1 MNLIRRFQAA
11 ASVMFSRDGSDAL
24 EVAGLNGDA
33 RYGASDSIGDERSWM
48 LKIMGIGGSGS
59 GTRAGVPM
67 NNRLAMQ
74 IPAVFAAIGIVSDAV
89 GQLPLVLYR
98 ETPEGRVPAT
108 EHPCYRLLKRTPN
121 PEMGAMT
128 FKSLLQSHV
137 CGWGNGY
144 AEIQRDGYGIARN
157 LWPMLPDRTAPERV
171 AGLLRYRSSVTAGSA
186 KPIDLPAD
194 DVLHVPALGFNGLVG
209 YSPITQAREGLA
221 MASAMEK
228 FGGEF
233 FKNDA
238 KSGGFILHPAQLSKT
253 AKKNIVESVTDQRKR
268 GDPLA
273 EARGNRDTG
282 AGSDETEHHRVK
294 VLEEGMKFVPTT
306 ISPEDSQFLSSRE
319 FQLGEIARLF
329 RVPLV
334 MLQAHTKDTSWGSG
348 IEQIMIGFVVWT
360 ISPWLIRWEE
370 ELNRKLLTEDELD
383 AGYGFKFNVNALLRG
398 DMKTR
403 ALFYKA
409 GIQDGWLTRQQAR
422 EFEEYNRLAGL
433 DAPLVPMNYATVG
446 PDGVVVYPPK
456 SETTPPTST
465 ASDDQRAADEIAALM
480 EPVDA

>member
-1 MNLIRRFQAA
+1 MNVIRRIQAA
-11 ASVMFSRDGSDAL
+11 AAVMF
-24 EVAGLNGDA
+24 
-33 RYGASDSIGDERSWM
+33 GASDSVGDSHGWFLRH
-48 LKIMGIGGSGS
+48 IGGGP
-59 GTRAGVPM
+59 TRAGVPM
-67 NNRLAMQ
+67 NHARAMQ

-98 ETPEGRVPAT
+98 TTDLGRMPAT
-108 EHPCYRLLKRTPN
+108 EHPVFRLLKRTPN

-128 FKSLLQSHV
+128 FKAMLQSHI

-144 AEIQRDGYGIARN
+144 AEIQRTGMGTAVG
-157 LWPMLPDRTAPERV
+157 LWPLLPDRTAPERV
-171 AGLLRYRSSVTAGSA
+171 AGALRYKSTVGTIGGARDTRAANV
-186 KPIDLPAD
+186 DLPAD

-209 YSPITQAREGLA
+209 QSPITEMREALG
-221 MASAMEK
+221 MAAAMEK

-238 KSGGFILHPAQLSKT
+238 KSGGFILHPAQLSGK
-253 AKKNIVESVTDQRKR
+253 AKRNIVESVTDQRKR

-273 EARGNRDTG
+273 EARNNRETG
-282 AGSDETEHHRVK
+282 DADENEHHRIK

-306 ISPEDSQFLSSRE
+306 ISPEDSQFLASRE
-319 FQLGEIARLF
+319 FQIGEIARMF

-360 ISPWLIRWEE
+360 ISPWLVRWEE

-383 AGYGFKFNVNALLRG
+383 AGYFFKFNVNALLRG

-403 ALFYKA
+403 AEFYKS
-409 GIQDGWLTRQQAR
+409 GIEAGWLTRQQAR
-422 EFEEYNRLAGL
+422 EFEEFNRINGL
-433 DAPLVPMNYATVG
+433 DAPLVPLNHATIA
-446 PDGVVVYPPK
+446 PDGSVVPHVPGRADAPP
-456 SETTPPTST
+456 
-465 ASDDQRAADEIAALM
+465 SDDDRRAAEEIERTL
-480 EPVDA
+480 EDA

>member
-1 MNLIRRFQAA
+1 MNLIRRIGAA
-11 ASVMFSRDGSDAL
+11 AAVMFGPSDGVD
-24 EVAGLNGDA
+24 DA
-33 RYGASDSIGDERSWM
+33 RGWFLRH
-48 LKIMGIGGSGS
+48 IGGGATRSG
-59 GTRAGVPM
+59 AKM
-67 NNRLAMQ
+67 NHALAMQ

-98 ETPEGRVPAT
+98 TTPEGRVPAV
-108 EHPCYRLLKRTPN
+108 EHPVFRLLKRTPN

-128 FKSLLQSHV
+128 FKAMLQSHI

-144 AEIQRDGYGIARN
+144 AEIQRTGMGTAVG
-157 LWPMLPDRTAPERV
+157 LWPLLPDRTAPERV
-171 AGLLRYRSSVTAGSA
+171 AGALRYKSTVGALGGSA
-186 KPIDLPAD
+186 ATRTTNIDLAAD

-209 YSPITQAREGLA
+209 YSPITQMREALG

-238 KSGGFILHPAQLSKT
+238 RSGGFILHPAQLSSK
-253 AKKNIVESVTDQRKR
+253 AKRNIVESVTDQRKR
-268 GDPLA
+268 GDPLE
-273 EARGNRDTG
+273 EARANRDTG
-282 AGSDETEHHRVK
+282 AGSDESEHHRVK

-319 FQLGEIARLF
+319 FQIGEIARAF

-360 ISPWLIRWEE
+360 IQPWLVRWEE
-370 ELNRKLLTEDELD
+370 ELNRKLLTEAELE
-383 AGYGFKFNVNALLRG
+383 AGYFFKFNVNALLRG

-403 ALFYKA
+403 ALFYMR
-409 GIQDGWLTRQQAR
+409 GIQDGWLTRNQAR
-422 EFEEYNRLAGL
+422 EFEEFNRRCPTTMSA
-433 DAPLVPMNYATVG
+433 VPKM
-446 PDGVVVYPPK
+446 K
-456 SETTPPTST
+456 ST
-465 ASDDQRAADEIAALM
+465 ACWRMPKCAA
-480 EPVDA
+480 